1 MKRLCLLLVGCS
13 FACGPKHIET
23 FTPKER
29 EYKVAKYAVDQASAR
44 PSSGSLYSEAVPS
57 YLEDTRAH
65 RSGDIVIVEID
76 ERADAV
82 GNATTKLDKSS
93 SSESGMDAF
102 LGLLPALKS
111 AYPDLDP
118 SKLLAM
124 ASKSQFS
131 GDGKTSRAGQLT
143 GKIGVRVRQTL
154 PNGDLLIEGTKVV
167 MINDEEIHLYVS
179 GVIRPED
186 IKDDNSVESS
196 RMADAQVEFSG
207 RGDVADT
214 IEQGW
219 LSKAL
224 SAINPF

>member
-1 MKRLCLLLVGCS
+1 MKRLLLLALLASLG
-13 FACGPKHIET
+13 CGPKHIET

-29 EYKVAKYAVDQASAR
+29 EYKVGKYAVDQASSK
-44 PSSGSLYSEAVPS
+44 PTQGSLYSEAVPS

-65 RSGDIVIVEID
+65 RSGDIVIVQID
-76 ERADAV
+76 EHADAV

-93 SSESGMDAF
+93 SSESGIDA
-102 LGLLPALKS
+102 LYGLLPALKS

-118 SKLLAM
+118 AKLLAL
-124 ASKSQFS
+124 ASKSQFN

-196 RMADAQVEFSG
+196 RMADAQVEYSG

-214 IEQGW
+214 LEQGW
-219 LSKAL
+219 LSQAL
-224 SAINPF
+224 SYISPF